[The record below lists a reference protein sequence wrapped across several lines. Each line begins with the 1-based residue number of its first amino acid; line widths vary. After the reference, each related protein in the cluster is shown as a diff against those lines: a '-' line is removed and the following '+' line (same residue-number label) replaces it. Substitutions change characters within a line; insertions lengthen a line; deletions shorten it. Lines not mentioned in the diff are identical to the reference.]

1 MSFRT
6 LGVSLPESFVAVCM
20 CVRACDYV
28 YINDNDSLDSRRLDF
43 FLLLDLPV
51 RRLVYI
57 SHLITCF
64 FFVIG

>member
-6 LGVSLPESFVAVCM
+6 LGVSLPESFVAVCV

-51 RRLVYI
+51 RV
-57 SHLITCF
+57 
-64 FFVIG
+64 